1 MADQDGK
8 RIFLSIK
15 VESVNNI
22 VIYGGELM
30 TVLHYGAIYILGSWV
45 VLGFLIFKTDM
56 FKID

>member
-1 MADQDGK
+1 MLLEALS
-8 RIFLSIK
+8 FL
-15 VESVNNI
+15 NPFW
-22 VIYGGELM
+22 GGENM

>member
-1 MADQDGK
+1 MRVWQDTIDTFGNVI
-8 RIFLSIK
+8 IFEPFL
-15 VESVNNI
+15 
-22 VIYGGELM
+22 GGENM